1 MGKIIVIASVLAFSA
16 SLSTPARASTR
27 PAISGEYVEARTA
40 EVFAGGCIMASEA
53 ETTGRQAIMA
63 WHIDAGVLDG
73 VRLDGLTVVA
83 AVVGDRNL
91 GIRDVGGV
99 PPSTIRA
106 VLVVDDRAT
115 PGQRRALVAL
125 ARRQAPRLIRDI
137 VAIEAAPIRFDDAG
151 HVIRVSAGPTEVAVA
166 KHVEHDPSCGAMQWF
181 RPFVAL
187 QDGAMGLTEQQVFSG
202 DALGV
207 KWSDPGKRS
216 AFWGRFSD

>member
-1 MGKIIVIASVLAFSA
+1 MRNVILATAFLAFGA
-16 SLSTPARASTR
+16 SPSLAATR
-27 PAISGEYVEARTA
+27 PRAISGEYVEARTA

-63 WHIDAGVLDG
+63 WHVTSGVLDG
-73 VRLDGLTVVA
+73 ARLDGLTVVA
-83 AVVGDRNL
+83 AVAGDRNL
-91 GIRDVGGV
+91 GIGEVGGL
-99 PPSTIRA
+99 PPSVIRA

-115 PGQRRALVAL
+115 PVQRRALVAL

-137 VAIEAAPIRFDDAG
+137 VAIREAPIAFDDTG
-151 HVIRVSAGPTEVAVA
+151 HAIRVNAGPTEVTVA

-187 QDGAMGLTEQQVFSG
+187 QDGAMGLTERQVFSG

-216 AFWGRFSD
+216 AFWGRFSE